1 MKPGSPSSLLTLP
14 YRRRTDEGELG
25 SGPMNRPAQHV
36 TDSRGQTLLRSALE
50 RFGWTLSVV
59 VADYGIDFDI
69 EVFEDGKATGITF
82 KIQLKSSLATQYS
95 ADGAYISQPLDTKN
109 ARYLVREMQTPTI
122 LVHADVQKGQ
132 TYWIAPQLE
141 TEAVERLKTRDDRGT
156 LTFRIPRANS
166 LPGTVGALL
175 DSVSRSK
182 VLIATR
188 TIIHTPV
195 VNFVSVLG
203 KQPDAEVMVREFRSK
218 ADALDARRAFDL
230 MFQGKLA
237 EAEAAA
243 QALWQD
249 PRTVL
254 ETKFSIVLTLE
265 QIETRR
271 AIQERWPDDTRERL
285 RLIAADRLDM
295 LVGDC
300 SEPLRAYAVLFR
312 KVAMLDVL
320 LQENWGVFLRIDIGK
335 KQGIDATAAA
345 EMAFRLA
352 DVTDKVRRK
361 MRQCYRL
368 VNYAARSRHGYA
380 LADPIVRLAK
390 SLMRLSAQFRALY
403 PHADVSGGLNAQSLE
418 LLRLAAIFSARGHDE
433 QSFMQAVVAARLIA
447 EDPETES
454 YLWMRNE
461 LAKITTPEIK
471 RAADDYLDRINR
483 RANGEELPFTIET
496 TDRQILEN
504 LALGVGVNVSDPEHP
519 IARAVR
525 IGIND
530 LDPTRVLRQCE
541 HLSVRGSTRAATIG
555 GIHLPIASPQVI
567 QCVKHGHGLTGISLD
582 STYEAFRQ
590 KHCVNCPDARPRPA
604 NWQYI
609 ENAP

>member
-1 MKPGSPSSLLTLP
+1 M
-14 YRRRTDEGELG
+14 D
-25 SGPMNRPAQHV
+25 RPAQHV
-36 TDSRGQTLLRSALE
+36 TDSRGQTLLRGVLE
-50 RFGWTLSVV
+50 PLGWTLSV
-59 VADYGIDFDI
+59 VADYGIDFDV

-109 ARYLVREMQTPTI
+109 ARYLVLEMQTPTI

-132 TYWIAPQLE
+132 TYWVPPQLE
-141 TEAVERLKTRDDRGT
+141 TETAERVTARDDRGT
-156 LTFRIPRANS
+156 LTFRIPTANS

-175 DSVSRSK
+175 DAVSRSK
-182 VLIATR
+182 VLIAAR
-188 TIIHTPV
+188 TITEAPV
-195 VNFVSVLG
+195 VNFVSALSE
-203 KQPDAEVMVREFRSK
+203 QPDAEVMVREFRRK

-230 MFQGKLA
+230 MFQGKLV
-237 EAEAAA
+237 EAEDAAR
-243 QALWQD
+243 ALWQD

-254 ETKFSIVLTLE
+254 ETKFSIALILE

-271 AIQERWPDDTRERL
+271 AIQERSPDDTRERL
-285 RLIAADRLDM
+285 KLLAADRLDT
-295 LVGDC
+295 LVGDGP
-300 SEPLRAYAVLFR
+300 EPLRAYAVLFR
-312 KVAMLDVL
+312 KIAELDVL
-320 LQENWGVFLRIDIGK
+320 LQENWSVFLRIDIGK

-352 DVTDKVRRK
+352 DVTDRVWRK
-361 MRQCYRL
+361 TRQCYRL
-368 VNYAARSRHGYA
+368 VNYAARSRHGYS

-390 SLMRLSAQFRALY
+390 SLVRLSAQFRALY
-403 PHADVSGGLNAQSLE
+403 PDAAASGGLEAQALE
-418 LLRLAAIFSARGHDE
+418 LLRLAAALAERGRDE

-447 EDPETES
+447 DDPESKS
-454 YLWMRNE
+454 YRWMRDE
-461 LAKITTPEIK
+461 LVKITTPDIK

-504 LALGVGVNVSDPEHP
+504 LALGVGVNVNDAEHP

-530 LDPTRVLRQCE
+530 LDPTRVLRECE

-555 GIHLPIASPQVI
+555 GIPLPVASPRMI
-567 QCVKHGHGLTGISLD
+567 QCVKHGYGLGGISLD
-582 STYEAFRQ
+582 STYKAFQ
-590 KHCVNCPDARPRPA
+590 QQHCANCPDERPRPA
-604 NWQYI
+604 DWQYV
-609 ENAP
+609 EDAP